1 MVGSRVV
8 VVAVAMA
15 MVLLAAGVSQWGVG
29 TSGTSSVGDQEQW
42 KPGSRHEGP
51 ATEEAIS

>member
-1 MVGSRVV
+1 